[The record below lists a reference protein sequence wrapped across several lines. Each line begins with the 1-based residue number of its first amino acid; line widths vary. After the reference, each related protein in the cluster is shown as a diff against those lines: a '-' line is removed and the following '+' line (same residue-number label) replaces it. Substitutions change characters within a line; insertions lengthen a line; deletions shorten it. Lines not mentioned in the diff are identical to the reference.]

1 MYIHFTG
8 YTLNNE
14 PRSKESFI
22 YTLSTE
28 SSFFH
33 EMLDSYWTAFSRP
46 TPYSPHTFSMFLMGD
61 PIHYIYVDRMYTS
74 LLFQRSQYK
83 RVHYPK
89 EHLGYTDYD
98 HLLKHWN

>member
-8 YTLNNE
+8 YVLKDG
-14 PRSKESFI
+14 RFSDVDII

-28 SSFFH
+28 SSFFY
-33 EMLDSYWTAFSRP
+33 EMFDSYWTWFSRI
-46 TPYSPHTFSMFLMGD
+46 TPYSPKTCNMFLMGD

-74 LLFQRSQYK
+74 LLFQRSPYK
-83 RVHYPK
+83 RVQYPK